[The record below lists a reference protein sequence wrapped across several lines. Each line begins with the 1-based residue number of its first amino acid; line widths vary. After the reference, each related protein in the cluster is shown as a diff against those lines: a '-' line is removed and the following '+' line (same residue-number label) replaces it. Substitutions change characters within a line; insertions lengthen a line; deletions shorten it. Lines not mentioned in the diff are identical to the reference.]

1 MTENPP
7 KTTVLSGM
15 FGRYLRRVATIG
27 VLMGA
32 IQLPAT
38 ARDIVIP
45 EPVPPP
51 AAVRGA
57 FDLSPF
63 YRQWIDVEGMPVV
76 ASARVDPYAVKEA
89 AWLIRKMIGHRQD
102 LLRALAAN
110 GVRFAVMARNELTTQ
125 IPEHS
130 DLIPGFYWDR
140 RARGLGPTEIRPAT
154 SCGEENLLNYQGD
167 PYATENILIHEFSHA
182 IHLMGLNTV
191 DSSFESRLAKA
202 YDEARRKG
210 LWSDTYAI
218 TNKEE
223 YWAEGVQ
230 SWFDTN
236 REHDSEH
243 NHVNTRVEL
252 NRYDPALATLLVEIF
267 GGTEWR
273 YTPAT
278 ERTNLLHLQGFNPVH
293 SPIFEWPAEL
303 MDLPKL
309 NRELRS
315 RNSDGGGKWTDLKRH
330 DRGSIAGLRSRDSS
344 HEAAVIFVNGTGSS
358 IAYVWIDNKGE
369 EHYYG
374 SVDPGEFV
382 TQSTYRGHLWLV
394 KDTDGRNMAAFRA
407 SGQTGRALVTSED
420 GTERGKRI
428 GNGGDGQL
436 ELKQLDP
443 SLPANATLKSSGG
456 RVETAIVF
464 VNRTSS
470 EILYYWIDFE
480 GKETYYGS
488 VAPGAEVTQHT
499 FDGHI
504 WVAKDA
510 NGTSLAVFRASETPG
525 RALITTKP

>member
-15 FGRYLRRVATIG
+15 FGRCLRRVATIG

-76 ASARVDPYAVKEA
+76 ASARVDP
-89 AWLIRKMIGHRQD
+89 
-102 LLRALAAN
+102 N
-110 GVRFAVMARNELTTQ
+110 
-125 IPEHS
+125 
-130 DLIPGFYWDR
+130 
-140 RARGLGPTEIRPAT
+140 
-154 SCGEENLLNYQGD
+154 
-167 PYATENILIHEFSHA
+167 EFSHA

-243 NHVNTRVEL
+243 NHVNTRGEL

-267 GGTEWR
+267 GDTEWR

-278 ERTNLLHLQGFNPVH
+278 ERTHLLHLQGSF
-293 SPIFEWPAEL
+293 S
-303 MDLPKL
+303 
-309 NRELRS
+309 
-315 RNSDGGGKWTDLKRH
+315 
-330 DRGSIAGLRSRDSS
+330 
-344 HEAAVIFVNGTGSS
+344 
-358 IAYVWIDNKGE
+358 
-369 EHYYG
+369 
-374 SVDPGEFV
+374 
-382 TQSTYRGHLWLV
+382 
-394 KDTDGRNMAAFRA
+394 
-407 SGQTGRALVTSED
+407 
-420 GTERGKRI
+420 
-428 GNGGDGQL
+428 
-436 ELKQLDP
+436 
-443 SLPANATLKSSGG
+443 
-456 RVETAIVF
+456 
-464 VNRTSS
+464 
-470 EILYYWIDFE
+470 
-480 GKETYYGS
+480 
-488 VAPGAEVTQHT
+488 
-499 FDGHI
+499 
-504 WVAKDA
+504 
-510 NGTSLAVFRASETPG
+510 
-525 RALITTKP
+525 